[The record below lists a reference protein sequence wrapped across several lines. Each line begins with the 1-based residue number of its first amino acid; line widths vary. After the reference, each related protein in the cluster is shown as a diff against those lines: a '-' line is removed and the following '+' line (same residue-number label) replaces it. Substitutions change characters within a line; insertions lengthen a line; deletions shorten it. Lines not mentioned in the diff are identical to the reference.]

1 MLHRPKRC
9 ARRRGAFTLI
19 ELLVVIAIIGILI
32 ALLLPA
38 VQKVRESAARM
49 TCSNNVKQLG
59 IAMHSYH
66 DAYGQFPAGHMVTG
80 GHYYMNWTI
89 ALLPLLEQ
97 ENLFKLYD
105 NSVPNID
112 PINETVRITFLHVY
126 TCPSDPHANQILF
139 PETRAD
145 NGESDETVRYMTGS
159 YRGMGGISWNDQ
171 DMWAGFP
178 EEANANLVHLPEG
191 RGILH
196 TDGDS
201 GARPER
207 IAGITDGTSNTL
219 MIGERT
225 TRTHPTRTTFWADTF
240 NLYSISTAWSHSA
253 TMLDDYDACVA
264 LEPDTPNRCKYGW
277 GSPHTGVINF
287 VFCDGSTR
295 GISKNIDL
303 TIFQALATIGGGEV
317 IPEF

>member
-1 MLHRPKRC
+1 MVSRFRDD
-9 ARRRGAFTLI
+9 RGRGAFTLI

-49 TCSNNVKQLG
+49 SCSNNLKQLG

-66 DAYGQFPAGHMVTG
+66 DAYGQFPSGHMVTD

-89 ALLPLLEQ
+89 ALLPFLEQ
-97 ENLFKLYD
+97 ENLYRQYD

-112 PINETVRITFLHVY
+112 PINEPVRTTFLKVY
-126 TCPSDPHANQILF
+126 TCPSDPNINQVLY

-145 NGESDETVRYMTGS
+145 NGEANTTVRYMTGS
-159 YRGMGGISWNDQ
+159 YRGMSGISWNNF

-178 EEANANLVHLPEG
+178 EEAGANLIHLPEG

-207 IAGITDGTSNTL
+207 MASITDGTSGTL

-225 TRTHPTRTTFWADTF
+225 TRTHPTRATFWADSF
-240 NLYSISTAWSHSA
+240 NLYTLSAAWSHSI
-253 TMLDDYDACVA
+253 TLLDDYDACVA
-264 LEPDTPNRCKYGW
+264 AESDTPNRCKYGW
-277 GSPHTGVINF
+277 GSPHSGIINF
-287 VFCDGSTR
+287 VFCDGSVR
-295 GISKNIDL
+295 GVSRSIDM
-303 TIFQALATIGGGEV
+303 TVFQAMATIGGGEAV
-317 IPEF
+317 PDF